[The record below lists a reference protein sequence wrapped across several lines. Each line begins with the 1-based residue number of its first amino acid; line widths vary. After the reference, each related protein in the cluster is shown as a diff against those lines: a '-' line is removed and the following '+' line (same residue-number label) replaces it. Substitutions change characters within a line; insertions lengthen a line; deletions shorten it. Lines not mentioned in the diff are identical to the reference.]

1 MTNTIDEPNSIGRN
15 IERIR
20 RLKGI
25 KQDTLASALG
35 ISRQLLSKIEQSE
48 TLDDE
53 RLEQVA
59 KALGV
64 TSETIKEFDESSAVN
79 NIGNT
84 FHEGSSLINFN
95 FNPIEKI
102 VQLYDEKIE
111 LYDALLQ
118 SEREKNSLLESM
130 LKVQE
135 IQPKKR

>member
-1 MTNTIDEPNSIGRN
+1 MTNSTDEPTSIGRN

-53 RLEQVA
+53 RLNQVA

-64 TSETIKEFDESSAVN
+64 LPEAIKELDESSVVN

-111 LYDALLQ
+111 LYDKLLK
-118 SEREKNSLLESM
+118 SEQKKNALLESM
-130 LKVQE
+130 LKTNE
-135 IQPKKR
+135 DPAKSK